1 MENKPFKYYQKS
13 NISSICSFAYLWH
26 RVLPPLDPQTQE
38 GFLSPHSIGSE
49 IVAASE
55 LYYLFRN
62 NRKQRKKWQ
71 VGGACRHGE
80 KELVVGGHTQPKP
93 SQDLEKQ
100 VLIFSPCKTSLYRG
114 KVLENLRQLQEG
126 REQGLRRPS
135 QHGLRRNDD
144 ALIHERR
151 PQQHIA
157 SLTCMYTAHFL
168 AAKQTLAACTHS
180 NV

>member
-1 MENKPFKYYQKS
+1 M
-13 NISSICSFAYLWH
+13 
-26 RVLPPLDPQTQE
+26 QTQ
-38 GFLSPHSIGSE
+38 G
-49 IVAASE
+49 
-55 LYYLFRN
+55 
-62 NRKQRKKWQ
+62 
-71 VGGACRHGE
+71 
-80 KELVVGGHTQPKP
+80 KELAVGGHNQPKP

-100 VLIFSPCKTSLYRG
+100 GLIFSPGKTSLYRG
-114 KVLENLRQLQEG
+114 KVWENLRQLQEG

-151 PQQHIA
+151 PQQHTA
-157 SLTCMYTAHFL
+157 SLTRMHTAHLL